1 MNSTYFLSQ
10 LATKLNTLIEPTN
23 ATALKSR
30 FDWWITSKSLGD
42 KNVGRASAWLP
53 GFTDRRKVCDTTST
67 FGAGCRRR
75 AAPGNCSRRWLAPS
89 QTPQG
94 SLAQRMIVQ
103 ASDTSS
109 TPANLKARS
118 EACTSLVGASSC
130 SFMSKG
136 SCGQN
141 RSHSVCWK
149 GAMAGSRGVAVQ
161 LCTPMMSAVVFEE
174 MPRKKRSLLTV

>member
-10 LATKLNTLIEPTN
+10 LATKLNTLIELAN

-42 KNVGRASAWLP
+42 ITVGRASAWLP
-53 GFTDRRKVCDTTST
+53 GFTDRRKVCDTVAST

-75 AAPGNCSRRWLAPS
+75 AAPGSCSRRSLVPS

-118 EACTSLVGASSC
+118 EACSSLV
-130 SFMSKG
+130 
-136 SCGQN
+136 
-141 RSHSVCWK
+141 
-149 GAMAGSRGVAVQ
+149 
-161 LCTPMMSAVVFEE
+161 
-174 MPRKKRSLLTV
+174 